1 MQCGS
6 MRIKKSVR
14 RTKKY
19 KKSTR
24 SSKGIK
30 RSKKQSKRSS
40 NKRGSVKSKCR
51 QWLQDK
57 IKKNMKELKK
67 GRWVSRAQAIA
78 VSYSQ
83 VKKSHPQCKRSLAK
97 KRTTKRK

>member
-1 MQCGS
+1 
-6 MRIKKSVR
+6 MRIKKSLR

-30 RSKKQSKRSS
+30 RSKKRS

>member
-6 MRIKKSVR
+6 MRIKKSLR

-30 RSKKQSKRSS
+30 RDHGSRKRSS

>member
-1 MQCGS
+1 
-6 MRIKKSVR
+6 MRIKKSL
-14 RTKKY
+14 TKKY
-19 KKSTR
+19 KKSGRR

-30 RSKKQSKRSS
+30 RSKKNSKKSSKRS
-40 NKRGSVKSKCR
+40 KRGSVKSKCR

>member
-1 MQCGS
+1 
-6 MRIKKSVR
+6 
-14 RTKKY
+14 
-19 KKSTR
+19 
-24 SSKGIK
+24 
-30 RSKKQSKRSS
+30 
-40 NKRGSVKSKCR
+40 
-51 QWLQDK
+51 
-57 IKKNMKELKK
+57 MKELKK

>member
-6 MRIKKSVR
+6 MRIKKSLR

-30 RSKKQSKRSS
+30 RSKKQSKRS

>member
-6 MRIKKSVR
+6 MRIKKSLR